1 VEPVIE
7 QPRPLLIVDD
17 DPAIRR
23 LLEALLASAGHQVV
37 TAADG
42 PHALEIVRSRRPRA
56 VFLDVTLPE
65 MSGWDVLTHILA
77 IPDPP
82 AVVLLTADSAAVR
95 RAERSGADAAIL
107 KPFDIDEVLELAAR
121 LLAD

>member
-1 VEPVIE
+1 M
-7 QPRPLLIVDD
+7 DD

-23 LLEALLASAGHQVV
+23 LLEALLASAGHQVL

-42 PHALEIVRSRRPRA
+42 VHALEIVQSHHPRA

-65 MSGWDVLTHILA
+65 MSGWEVLKQLLA

>member
-1 VEPVIE
+1 MELAIE
-7 QPRPLLIVDD
+7 HRHLLLIVDD

-23 LLEALLASAGHQVV
+23 LLEALLASAGYQVL

-42 PHALEIVRSRRPRA
+42 PHAIEIVHAAHPRV

-65 MSGWDVLTHILA
+65 LSGWDVLKQLRA
-77 IPDPP
+77 IPEPP

-95 RAERSGADAAIL
+95 RAQHSGADAAIL
-107 KPFDIDEVLELAAR
+107 KPFDIDEVLDLAAR